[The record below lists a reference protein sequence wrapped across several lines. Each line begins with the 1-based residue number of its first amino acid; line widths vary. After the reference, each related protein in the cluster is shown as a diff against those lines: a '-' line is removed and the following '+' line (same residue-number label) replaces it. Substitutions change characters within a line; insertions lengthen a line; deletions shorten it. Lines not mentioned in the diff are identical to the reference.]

1 LHVGEGAERANR
13 LELALAEAVAAKD
26 LQALLERCSGTS
38 RLAKVEGARPEPVQ
52 QGADTEFVTDC
63 AERLEA
69 FADGPLCELKVA
81 G

>member
-1 LHVGEGAERANR
+1 LHLGEVAERANR

-26 LQALLERCSGTS
+26 LQALLERRPGAS
-38 RLAKVEGARPEPVQ
+38 RLAEVEGARSEPVQ
-52 QGADTEFVTDC
+52 QAADTELVPDC

-69 FADGPLCELKVA
+69 FADGPLCELEVA